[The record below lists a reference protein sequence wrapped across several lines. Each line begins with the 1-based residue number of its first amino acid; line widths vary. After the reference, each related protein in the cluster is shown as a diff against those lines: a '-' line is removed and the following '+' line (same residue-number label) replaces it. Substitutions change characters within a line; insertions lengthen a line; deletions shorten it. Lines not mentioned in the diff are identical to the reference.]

1 MGLYFLRNNSQ
12 NICPLRVYV
21 VTQVAMRLFLRVPKR
36 GRKLPAV
43 PMVRVEACEDNS
55 TIARRRELRLAFIGI
70 TALAIFAAC
79 PTARAQEET
88 RAATIEAARQEKQQ
102 NLAPEQLSKGE
113 QVLKELR
120 DKKVIERFSA
130 GIAGFRVKLGGLVSG
145 GGFAIGPEYLRKDL
159 AGGNL
164 IFRSSAQTSL
174 RNYQR
179 FDIQFSNPATDH
191 LYFDLFA
198 VRHNYPGISYYGSGP
213 SSLKSNRT
221 NYRFE
226 DTATDFS
233 LGVRPIRSLTMGG
246 SVGYM
251 WVNVGP
257 GGDQR
262 YASSDQIFSP
272 SDSPGID
279 QQTDF
284 ARYGYFAQYDYR
296 DSPTGPR
303 SGGYYAFQY
312 HHFLDQNLGAFS
324 FNMVKAEVRQFIP
337 LFNKRRTI
345 ALRAKTVLTDPT
357 GNNFVPFYLQPTVGG
372 SDDLRGFREF
382 RFRDSNKFVVNAE
395 WRWEV
400 FSGLDMAAFYDAGKV
415 FPRRSQL
422 NFHDLE
428 RSAGFGFRFN
438 VRGSV
443 FLRIDAGFSREGTQ
457 IWFKFDNVFLEERI
471 RSTPYQ

>member
-1 MGLYFLRNNSQ
+1 MPAIAHPRSPVPIPELRHPSVL
-12 NICPLRVYV
+12 PEL
-21 VTQVAMRLFLRVPKR
+21 KR
-36 GRKLPAV
+36 RGD
-43 PMVRVEACEDNS
+43 ESDS
-55 TIARRRELRLAFIGI
+55 TIRRTQRSFPTILAMAVLILLAF
-70 TALAIFAAC
+70 C
-79 PTARAQEET
+79 PRVFSQEET
-88 RAATIEAARQEKQQ
+88 RASTIESARHEKAK

-113 QVLKELR
+113 QVLKEFR

-159 AGGNL
+159 AHGNL

-174 RNYQR
+174 RKYQR
-179 FDIQFSNPATDH
+179 YDIEFSNPSTDRVN
-191 LYFDLFA
+191 FNVFA
-198 VRHNYPGISYYGSGP
+198 VHHNYPGIGYYGPGP
-213 SSLKSNRT
+213 TSLKSDRT

-226 DTATDFS
+226 DTATDFA
-233 LGVRPIRSLTMGG
+233 LGVRPLRLLTVGATA
-246 SVGYM
+246 GYM

-257 GGDQR
+257 GADRR

-272 SDSPGID
+272 SDAPGID

-284 ARYGYFAQYDYR
+284 ARYGYFASFDYR
-296 DSPTGPR
+296 DSPTGPQ
-303 SGGYYAFQY
+303 SGGFYTFQY
-312 HHFLDQNLGAFS
+312 HHYVDQNLGAFS
-324 FNMVKAEVRQFIP
+324 FNLVRAEMRQYIP

-357 GNNFVPFYLQPTVGG
+357 GNNVVPFYLQPTVGG

-382 RFRDSNKFVVNAE
+382 RFRDSNMFVVNGE

-438 VRGSV
+438 ARGSV
-443 FLRIDAGFSREGTQ
+443 FLRIDVGFSREGTQ
-457 IWFKFDNVFLEERI
+457 IWFKFDNLFLEERI